1 MVDTLLRHFGLLL
14 LAAVG
19 AVALW
24 DEFGVAGVI
33 AWWVVLGV
41 AALMFDYPGMGS
53 HRRNG

>member
-1 MVDTLLRHFGLLL
+1 MLDTLLRHFGLLL

-41 AALMFDYPGMGS
+41 AALMFDYPSMGS